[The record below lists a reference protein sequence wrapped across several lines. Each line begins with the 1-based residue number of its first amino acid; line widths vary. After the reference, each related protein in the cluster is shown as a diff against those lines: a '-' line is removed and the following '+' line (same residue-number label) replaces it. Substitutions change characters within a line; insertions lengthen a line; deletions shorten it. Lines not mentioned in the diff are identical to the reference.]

1 MSRGKDDSE
10 PVPAVLEL
18 GKTIHDVLFDDTGVE
33 RPIESQSRLA
43 KEIAASTH
51 TASQHFLG
59 ELPKHCTM
67 LAAAIA
73 DALDALARLEPS
85 LAFSGVVV
93 ARGLL
98 EAAADLY
105 WLSDGGIDR
114 AERTRRTFLV
124 FLRQRETQVREIVH
138 FSRRHPPDSEREVA
152 ELSAAIAEGWES
164 LRLHAEDMASAG
176 YELRTSNR
184 PGSKYGVGQPKPP
197 VGELV
202 DRLIS
207 DHLGITAVPIYSL
220 YSSVAHAEGEG
231 LGSLRVMHETVET
244 PEGTRYLGG
253 FDAAMWTDRV
263 LTPATR
269 GAAGAFSA
277 WAELAYPNRWELV
290 TRADEEKGPGCSF
303 SS

>member
-1 MSRGKDDSE
+1 MSPGNREEGQDG
-10 PVPAVLEL
+10 AVLEL
-18 GKTIHDVLFDDTGVE
+18 RDTILRVLLDDAGIE

-43 KEIAASTH
+43 QEIAASTREVSRNFL
-51 TASQHFLG
+51 SQ
-59 ELPKHCTM
+59 LPQHCNM

-105 WLSDGGIDR
+105 WLSERGINGV
-114 AERTRRTFLV
+114 ERTRRTFLV
-124 FLRQRETQVREIVH
+124 FLRQHETQVRGITH
-138 FSRRHPPDSEREVA
+138 YSRRLPPGRQDEVA
-152 ELSAAIAEGWES
+152 KLSVAITEGWES
-164 LRLHAEDMASAG
+164 LRRHAEEMASAG
-176 YELRTSNR
+176 YALRTSNR
-184 PGSKYGVGQPKPP
+184 PGSKYSVGEPKPP

-207 DHLGITAVPIYSL
+207 EHLGTAAIPIYSM

-231 LGSLRVMHETVET
+231 LGSLRVMGDTVET
-244 PEGTRYLGG
+244 PEGTRYLRG
-253 FDAAMWTDRV
+253 FNAVMWQQRV

-269 GAAGAFSA
+269 GAAGALSA
-277 WAELAYPNRWELV
+277 WAELAYPKRWEEV
-290 TRADEEKGPGCSF
+290 ERADR
-303 SS
+303 